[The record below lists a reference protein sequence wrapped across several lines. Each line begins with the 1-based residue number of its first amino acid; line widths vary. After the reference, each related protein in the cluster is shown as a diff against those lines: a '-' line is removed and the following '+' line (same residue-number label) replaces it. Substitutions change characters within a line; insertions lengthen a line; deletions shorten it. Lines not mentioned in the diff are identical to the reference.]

1 MPVDLISFTGKKV
14 GKETMLRWE
23 IANPEN
29 VFGYEIERTSILS
42 GFGNL
47 EWNSIGFESHD
58 DTREVYQFLDRQ
70 PNYGENYYRLRMID
84 FDGSFSY
91 SNIIQFDFSTAEKDR
106 AIFFPNPAFDSVL
119 KLELNTETADL
130 VTIEIIDGL
139 ARTWANIILYS
150 DGNRLILP
158 IDISKFSGGIY
169 FAKIKMGNRR
179 LNRSFV
185 VVRD

>member
-1 MPVDLISFTGKKV
+1 MN
-14 GKETMLRWE
+14 
-23 IANPEN
+23 A
-29 VFGYEIERTSILS
+29 GYI
-42 GFGNL
+42 
-47 EWNSIGFESHD
+47 
-58 DTREVYQFLDRQ
+58 
-70 PNYGENYYRLRMID
+70 
-84 FDGSFSY
+84 
-91 SNIIQFDFSTAEKDR
+91 STAGKDR
-106 AIFFPNPAFDSVL
+106 VIFFPNPAFDSVL

-158 IDISKFSGGIY
+158 IDISMFTGGIY